1 MKGAGCKVPRSG
13 LARGGEG
20 IVDREHA
27 VQPGDLEHP
36 AHPRL
41 GRHQADR
48 RSGVPRPG
56 EGVHEDRDT
65 AGVHECNRCQI
76 SDDGCAGVDVRGE
89 RLGQPRRGVQVE
101 LPLGRDDSIV
111 PLEVLVDDE
120 LHGRKGVR
128 PARTVG
134 PMARDSHPDDPRAVL
149 DRLTVGRPD
158 RLRHVHVVPA
168 RDAEHADWPG
178 WLPAAVVEALAA
190 RGIARPWRHQVQAA
204 DAARGGAHVVLATGT
219 ASGKSLAF
227 TMPALAAVHEG
238 LAAANGRGA
247 TVLYLAPTK
256 ALAHDQL
263 RALTELQL
271 PWLRAIAVD
280 GDTSQE
286 ERAWAR
292 AHANLIVTNP
302 DLLHHSLLPRHS
314 AWAPFLRRLSLIV
327 IDECHAYRGV
337 FGSHVSAIVRRLRRL
352 ANHYG
357 ASPVVFAA
365 SATVAVPG
373 ASVARLIGAPVVEI
387 TDDTSP
393 HGHTVIGL
401 WQPALTALTDELGEP
416 VRRSATAET
425 ADLLADLVVEG
436 MQSLAFIRS
445 RRGAEAVAMMT
456 RDLLADVDPALVPR
470 IASYRAGYLPEE
482 RRALEQQLRDGSIAA
497 MAATNALELGID
509 VSGLDAVITAGWP
522 GTRASLWQQMG
533 RAGRSGAP
541 ALGIFVA
548 RDDPLDSFIAD
559 HPESVFDRPV
569 EATVFDPA
577 NRYVIAPHLCA
588 AAQEVPLTADDAIT
602 WFGPT
607 AVERLDELTADG
619 LLRRRAAGWFWTS
632 NDRAS
637 DLADLRG
644 AGGGPVRIVE
654 EGTGRLLGTLDVAAA
669 HAQLHPGAVYVH
681 QGVTHLVTDLDL
693 QTGVALVVE
702 REVDYITDARE
713 VSDIRIVD
721 EHRSEPWGEATLSLG
736 TVDVSAQVVAFTK
749 RRAITGEF
757 LGIEPLD
764 LPARE
769 LRTTAVWWTVSTEQV
784 GGAALDAADLPGAA
798 HAAEHASIGL
808 LPLFATCDR
817 WDIGGVSTP
826 LHPDTGRATV
836 FVYDG
841 YPGGAGFTERG
852 FEVARDWLGATRD
865 LIASCPCDHGC
876 PSCVQ
881 SPKCG
886 NGNDPLD
893 KAGAVRLLDTL
904 LR

>member
-1 MKGAGCKVPRSG
+1 
-13 LARGGEG
+13 
-20 IVDREHA
+20 
-27 VQPGDLEHP
+27 
-36 AHPRL
+36 
-41 GRHQADR
+41 
-48 RSGVPRPG
+48 
-56 EGVHEDRDT
+56 
-65 AGVHECNRCQI
+65 
-76 SDDGCAGVDVRGE
+76 
-89 RLGQPRRGVQVE
+89 
-101 LPLGRDDSIV
+101 
-111 PLEVLVDDE
+111 
-120 LHGRKGVR
+120 
-128 PARTVG
+128 
-134 PMARDSHPDDPRAVL
+134 MARDSKGPPEAVL
-149 DRLTVGRPD
+149 DRLTVGRPE
-158 RLRHVHVVPA
+158 RLRHVHAVPA
-168 RDAEHADWPG
+168 REATHADWPD
-178 WLPAAVVEALAA
+178 WLPEPVVQALAG
-190 RGIARPWRHQVQAA
+190 RGITRPWLHQVRAA
-204 DAARGGAHVVLATGT
+204 DTARAGRHVVLATGT

-227 TMPALAAVHEG
+227 TMPALAAVHGG

-263 RALTELQL
+263 RALGELHL

-280 GDTSQE
+280 GDTPEE
-286 ERAWAR
+286 ERTWAR

-314 AWAPFLRRLSLIV
+314 AWAPFLRRLSVIV
-327 IDECHAYRGV
+327 VDECHAYRGV
-337 FGSHVSAIVRRLRRL
+337 FGSHVASILRRLRRL
-352 ANHYG
+352 AHHYG

-365 SATVAVPG
+365 SATVAEPG
-373 ASVARLIGAPVVEI
+373 LSAARLIGAGVEEF

-393 HGHTVIGL
+393 HGRTVVGL

-436 MQSLAFIRS
+436 LQSLAFIRS

-456 RDLLADVDPALVPR
+456 RDLLEDVDPALVPR

-482 RRALEQQLRDGSIAA
+482 RRALEQQLRDGTIAA

-548 RDDPLDSFIAD
+548 RDDPLDTFIAD

-577 NRYVIAPHLCA
+577 NRYVLAPHLCA
-588 AAQEVPLTADDAIT
+588 AAAEIPLTADDAMT

-607 AVERLDELTADG
+607 AVDRLEELAADG
-619 LLRRRAAGWFWTS
+619 LLRKRPAGWFWTS
-632 NDRAS
+632 NARAS

-654 EGTGRLLGTLDVAAA
+654 DGTGRLLGTLDLAAA
-669 HAQLHPGAVYVH
+669 HAQLHPGAVYLH

-693 QTGVALVVE
+693 DAGVALVVE
-702 REVDYITDARE
+702 RDVDYITDARE
-713 VSDIRIVD
+713 VSDIRIV
-721 EHRSEPWGEATLSLG
+721 EEQRTEPWGDATLSLG
-736 TVDVSAQVVAFTK
+736 TVDVSAQVVAFTR

-757 LGIEPLD
+757 LGIETLD

-769 LRTTAVWWTVSTEQV
+769 LRTTAVWWTVSAAQV
-784 GGAALDAADLPGAA
+784 GAAALDAVDLPGAA

-826 LHPDTGRATV
+826 LHPDTGRPTV

-841 YPGGAGFTERG
+841 YPGGAGFAERG
-852 FEVARDWLGATRD
+852 HEIARDWLGATRA
-865 LIASCPCDHGC
+865 LIAACPCERGC

-893 KAGAVRLLDTL
+893 KAGAVRLLDAL
-904 LR
+904 LQ